1 MSEFLLEARGLT
13 KEFPLDRKRCVHA
26 VGGVTLAVNEGE
38 TLAIVG
44 ESGCGK
50 STLGRMLIGALPP
63 TSGEVRFRG
72 RTITGL
78 RERDFSTYRRQLQL
92 IFQDPYASLDPRMK
106 VRDLIAEPLVTHKI
120 CATKDDVT
128 HRVLNLMEAVGIP
141 ADYLNRY
148 PHQFSGGQRQRIG
161 IARAIALNPA
171 LIVCDEPVSA
181 LDVSVQN
188 QILNLL
194 RELQEKRG
202 LTYVFISH
210 DLSVVRHISDRICV
224 MFLGKVM
231 EMGST
236 EDVFAE
242 ARHPYTQFLLDSML
256 PPNPHRR
263 GQRTRFLEGEPPSPI
278 DPPSGCCFRTRCPFA
293 TELCAN
299 EEPIPHRMG
308 SVEVACHLQSQP
320 PRTATGNTTS
330 VDKRR
335 P

>member
-1 MSEFLLEARGLT
+1 MSKALLEAQGLV
-13 KEFPLDRKRCVHA
+13 KEFPLSRKRCVHA
-26 VGGVTLAVNEGE
+26 VGGVTLTVNAGE

-50 STLGRMLIGALPP
+50 STLGRMLIGALSP
-63 TSGEVRFRG
+63 TSGEVRFEG
-72 RTITGL
+72 QTITGL
-78 RERDFSTYRRQLQL
+78 KEKDFAPFRRQLQL

-106 VRDLIAEPLVTHKI
+106 VRDLIAEPLVTHKV
-120 CATKDDVT
+120 CATKDEVT
-128 HRVLNLMEAVGIP
+128 QRVLDLMKAVGIP
-141 ADYLNRY
+141 EDYLNRY

-161 IARAIALNPA
+161 IARAIALDPA

-194 RELQEKRG
+194 KELQEQRG

-231 EMGST
+231 EIGPT
-236 EDVFAE
+236 EEVFNN
-242 ARHPYTQFLLDSML
+242 ARHPYTQFLLESVL
-256 PPNPHRR
+256 PPDPHRR
-263 GQRTRFLEGEPPSPI
+263 GEKTRHLLGEPPSPVN
-278 DPPSGCCFRTRCPFA
+278 PPSGCCFRTRCPFA
-293 TELCAN
+293 TNLCAQK
-299 EEPIPHRMG
+299 EPILKNG
-308 SVEVACHLQSQP
+308 SVEVACHH
-320 PRTATGNTTS
+320 A
-330 VDKRR
+330 R

>member
-1 MSEFLLEARGLT
+1 MSEALLEARDLT
-13 KEFPLDRKRCVHA
+13 KEFPLDRRRCVHA
-26 VGGVTLAVNEGE
+26 VGGVTLTVNTGE

-63 TSGEVRFRG
+63 TSGEVCFRG
-72 RTITGL
+72 HAITGL
-78 RERDFSTYRRQLQL
+78 REKDFSAYRRQLQL

-106 VRDLIAEPLVTHKI
+106 VRDLIAEPLVTHKV
-120 CATKDDVT
+120 CATKDEVAQ
-128 HRVLNLMEAVGIP
+128 RVLELMKAVGIP

-161 IARAIALNPA
+161 IARAIALDPA

-194 RELQEKRG
+194 RELQEERG

-210 DLSVVRHISDRICV
+210 DFSVVRHISDRICV

-231 EMGST
+231 EMGPT
-236 EDVFAE
+236 EEVFCE
-242 ARHPYTQFLLDSML
+242 ARHPYTQFLLDSVLL
-256 PPNPHRR
+256 PDPHRR
-263 GQRTRFLEGEPPSPI
+263 AQSMRLLEGEPPSPV

-293 TELCAN
+293 TELCACK
-299 EEPIPHRMG
+299 EPALRRAGP
-308 SVEVACHLQSQP
+308 VEVGCHH
-320 PRTATGNTTS
+320 S
-330 VDKRR
+330 VGQGT

>member
-1 MSEFLLEARGLT
+1 MSEPLLEARDLV
-13 KEFPLDRKRCVHA
+13 KEFPLSRKRCVHA
-26 VGGVTLAVNEGE
+26 VGGVTLAVNAGE

-50 STLGRMLIGALPP
+50 STLGRMLIGALSP
-63 TSGEVRFRG
+63 TSGEVRFEG
-72 RTITGL
+72 HTITGL
-78 RERDFSTYRRQLQL
+78 KEKDFAPYRRQLQL
-92 IFQDPYASLDPRMK
+92 VFQDPYASLDPRMK
-106 VRDLIAEPLVTHKI
+106 VRDLIGEPLVTHKV
-120 CATKDDVT
+120 CAAKDDLT
-128 HRVLNLMEAVGIP
+128 QRVLALMEAVGIP

-161 IARAIALNPA
+161 IARAIALDPA

-194 RELQEKRG
+194 NELQEERG

-231 EMGST
+231 EMGPT
-236 EDVFAE
+236 KEVFGN
-242 ARHPYTQFLLDSML
+242 ARHPYTQFLLDSVL
-256 PPNPHRR
+256 PPDPHRR
-263 GQRTRFLEGEPPSPI
+263 GRETRLLVGEPPSPV

-293 TELCAN
+293 TELCASK
-299 EEPIPHRMG
+299 EPELRQAG
-308 SVEVACHLQSQP
+308 TVEVACHHVS
-320 PRTATGNTTS
+320 AM
-330 VDKRR
+330 
-335 P
+335 

>member
-1 MSEFLLEARGLT
+1 MSEVLLEARDLT
-13 KEFPLDRKRCVHA
+13 KEFPLGRKRCVHA
-26 VGGVTLAVNEGE
+26 VGGVSLTVNAGE

-63 TSGEVRFRG
+63 TSGEVRFEG
-72 RTITGL
+72 HTITGL
-78 RERDFSTYRRQLQL
+78 REKDFSAYRRQLQL

-106 VRDLIAEPLVTHKI
+106 VRDLIAEPLVTHKV
-120 CATKDDVT
+120 CATKDEVT
-128 HRVLNLMEAVGIP
+128 QRVLDLMDAVGIP

-161 IARAIALNPA
+161 IARAIALDPA

-194 RELQEKRG
+194 RKLQEERG
-202 LTYVFISH
+202 LTYAFISH
-210 DLSVVRHISDRICV
+210 DLSVVRHISDRVCV

-231 EMGST
+231 EIGPT

-242 ARHPYTQFLLDSML
+242 ARHPYTQYLLDSIL
-256 PPNPHRR
+256 PPDPHRR
-263 GQRTRFLEGEPPSPI
+263 GRSARLLEGEPPSPVN
-278 DPPSGCCFRTRCPFA
+278 PPSGCCFRTRCPFA

-299 EEPIPHRMG
+299 REPPLRSEGPI
-308 SVEVACHLQSQP
+308 EVACHC
-320 PRTATGNTTS
+320 RT
-330 VDKRR
+330 
-335 P
+335 